1 MRVWQKLNGGNGLC
15 FAEFGENLRLFM
27 VIAGMACS
35 TTETELVRAIGVP
48 SVETVK
54 ARLASNEFKIVE
66 DENGFA

>member
-1 MRVWQKLNGGNGLC
+1 
-15 FAEFGENLRLFM
+15 M